1 MLRLTYE
8 NKKTMAKILDYNSIC
23 TNDHAPLHG
32 TVVTFLGMCIQG
44 STPLERETIYKVKTK
59 GMAH

>member
-1 MLRLTYE
+1 
-8 NKKTMAKILDYNSIC
+8 MAKILDYNSIC